1 MSELKLPIRYYY
13 SLSEAA
19 KELGCTENDLV
30 HWGATQQIELA
41 ARLPIFQDGI
51 ETFPATDIFYSFVFQ
66 RNGKT
71 IRQTEKL
78 FPETIC
84 LACLY
89 SYDLSALEVL
99 DEIRVYTAYQIYE
112 FSTNRGFSAETVE
125 TIVQN
130 HFNRQAKNI
139 GFNCLKINHQTDKL
153 EYTNPFFEIWLN
165 DSYCEANN
173 LSDGC
178 LTIKKENLCVV
189 TEEIQRLKNNTEL
202 TPEQLEIMVL
212 KSTRPKL
219 ISSQHRENLLRRI
232 KAEGLDALQLTAGK
246 GGKSGS
252 KAQIKALLVPN
263 TMTNSQFDK
272 TWESAMRDQV
282 IQYKP

>member
-1 MSELKLPIRYYY
+1 MNELKLPIRYYY

-19 KELGCTENDLV
+19 KELGCTENDLI

-41 ARLPIFQDGI
+41 ARLPYFQ
-51 ETFPATDIFYSFVFQ
+51 E
-66 RNGKT
+66 NGDRAPTVEISYQFKF
-71 IRQTEKL
+71 EKNGEQKL
-78 FPETIC
+78 EFAEYTPEEIC
-84 LACLY
+84 FACLY
-89 SYDLSALEVL
+89 SYDISALEVL
-99 DEIRVYTAYQIYE
+99 DRVQITGSYKIYE
-112 FSTNRGFSAETVE
+112 FTSWMGFTSITAEEAAQSYFNKQKSNRGF
-125 TIVQN
+125 
-130 HFNRQAKNI
+130 NR
-139 GFNCLKINHQTDKL
+139 LKINPETDSL
-153 EYTNPFFEIWLN
+153 IYTINFFELSLN
-165 DSYCEANN
+165 PVYCELNN
-173 LSDGC
+173 ISEGF
-178 LTIKKENLCVV
+178 LTIKKENLYVV

-202 TPEQLEIMVL
+202 TPEQLKIMVL

-219 ISSQHRENLLRRI
+219 ISSQHRANLLRRI